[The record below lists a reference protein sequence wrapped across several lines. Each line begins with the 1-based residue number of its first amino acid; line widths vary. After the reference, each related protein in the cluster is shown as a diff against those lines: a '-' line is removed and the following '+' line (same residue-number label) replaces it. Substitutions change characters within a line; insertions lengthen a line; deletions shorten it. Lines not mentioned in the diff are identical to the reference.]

1 MINLQSQISNL
12 KSQMSNIKYLIIV
25 LAMMMVSWLLPALY
39 ELVFPRTDKT
49 PFVVYSCLDS
59 TFIKMEV
66 RDKQVHYIDFWGREF
81 TKSEADSLLP
91 LFAFRQLVAEER
103 LPDSLFG
110 VALTPKLIQQN
121 SFHFK
126 TSPKQLNKPA
136 VGLYTLLESASGRV
150 DLVLPPDVF
159 RLTDEGLE
167 FVDCE
172 TNTVNRAKSLSFS
185 RELTKHGFVFPV
197 QLIWGNSSTRKSY
210 DNGFLLTDSN
220 DRLFQL
226 KMVKGTPWVREIMTT
241 NTCSWKQLFTLE
253 PDNRALIG
261 LAVSQDNRLFA
272 VRSDGR
278 TAPIGE
284 MTNVKSPMSI
294 QRSRSFD
301 RREIRNLQY
310 SPSEMQITIT
320 GDLFHWTI
328 TLYTASDTRYYA
340 VDARTFEPVAC
351 AIIPD
356 PELPLSQRLE
366 RYLFPLRLRFSSWR
380 TQLLAP
386 YLNEY

>member
-1 MINLQSQISNL
+1 MKNLQLSNL
-12 KSQMSNIKYLIIV
+12 QIFKSSNIKYLIIV
-25 LAMMMVSWLLPALY
+25 LAMMMVAWLLPAFY
-39 ELVFPRTDKT
+39 ELVLPRTDKT

-66 RDKQVHYIDFWGREF
+66 RDKQVHYIDFRGREF
-81 TKSEADSLLP
+81 TKSETDSLLP

-172 TNTVNRAKSLSFS
+172 TNTVNRAKSLCFS

-197 QLIWGNSSTRKSY
+197 QLIWGNASTRKSY

-241 NTCSWKQLFTLE
+241 NTSRWKQLFTLE

-272 VRSDGR
+272 VRSDGH
-278 TAPIGE
+278 TAPIGQQ
-284 MTNVKSPMSI
+284 TFPSLVPCTLSPCTLTYDP
-294 QRSRSFD
+294 Q
-301 RREIRNLQY
+301 
-310 SPSEMQITIT
+310 EMQITIT

-328 TLYTASDTRYYA
+328 TLYTATDTRYYA

-356 PELPLSQRLE
+356 PEQPLSQRLE